1 MNRPH
6 TPPAF
11 RAVTPMQRS
20 VVLFVLLLGAA
31 SAALFQLSA
40 AEDKPYEPKINGPS
54 DEGEKAIARI
64 RTPKELKVSLWAAE
78 PMLANPVCFA
88 FDEKG
93 RMFVAET
100 FRLHA
105 GVTDIRGHMNWLDD
119 DLACRTV
126 ADRVKLLEKWEGE
139 RVTKYAV
146 EHDRVRLLEDTK
158 GAGKADK

>member
-1 MNRPH
+1 MPRRPMNRPT

-11 RAVTPMQRS
+11 RAVTPVQRS
-20 VVLFVLLLGAA
+20 VVLFVLLLGAG
-31 SAALFQLSA
+31 SAALFHFPA
-40 AEDKPYEPKINGPS
+40 AADRPYEPKIHGPS
-54 DEGEKAIARI
+54 DEGEKAVVGI

-78 PMLANPVCFA
+78 PLLANPICFA

-119 DLACRTV
+119 LACRTV
-126 ADRVKLLEKWEGE
+126 ADRVRLLEKWEGDL
-139 RVTKYAV
+139 V
-146 EHDRVRLLEDTK
+146 EFLASLKEEK
-158 GAGKADK
+158 K